1 MSSLPSELNARV
13 AAVAGIDPELR
24 AATKPQFGHFQSNVA
39 LRLAKSEGRPPREV
53 AQRIVDELEVG
64 YRHIDTAA
72 IYGNEEGVGQ
82 AIKESGIPRD
92 QLFVTTKLWNDR
104 HGDVRAAITESLG
117 KLGLDYLDLYLTH
130 WPVPQQ
136 NKYLDAWLAME
147 EAQRDGLT
155 RSIGVSNHQ
164 REHLELILDKGTVT
178 PAVNQIEV
186 HPTLTQ
192 DAMVDFDKSK
202 GIVTEAWS
210 PLGQAKDLENPV
222 ITELAEQLGRT
233 PAQVILRWHLQRG
246 LVVFPKSVTPK
257 RIEENFDV
265 FGFELDDAAMQK
277 IAGLDDSNRIGP
289 DPDTFNVGA

>member
-1 MSSLPSELNARV
+1 MTNVPTITLNDGHTIPQLGFGV
-13 AAVAGIDPELR
+13 WQVSTEDIVPAVRKA
-24 AATKPQFGHFQSNVA
+24 
-39 LRLAKSEGRPPREV
+39 
-53 AQRIVDELEVG
+53 LEVG

-104 HGDVRAAITESLG
+104 HGDVRAAITESLS

-164 REHLELILDKGTVT
+164 REHLELILDKRTVT

>member
-1 MSSLPSELNARV
+1 MTNVPTITLNDGHTIPQLGFGV
-13 AAVAGIDPELR
+13 WQVSTEDIVPAVRKA
-24 AATKPQFGHFQSNVA
+24 
-39 LRLAKSEGRPPREV
+39 
-53 AQRIVDELEVG
+53 LEVG

-104 HGDVRAAITESLG
+104 HGDVRAAITESLS

>member
-1 MSSLPSELNARV
+1 MTNVPTITLNDGHTIPQLGFGV
-13 AAVAGIDPELR
+13 WQVSTEDIVPAVRKA
-24 AATKPQFGHFQSNVA
+24 
-39 LRLAKSEGRPPREV
+39 
-53 AQRIVDELEVG
+53 LEVG

>member
-1 MSSLPSELNARV
+1 MTNVPTITLNDGHTIPQLGFGV
-13 AAVAGIDPELR
+13 WQVSTEDIVPAVRKA
-24 AATKPQFGHFQSNVA
+24 
-39 LRLAKSEGRPPREV
+39 
-53 AQRIVDELEVG
+53 LEVG

-104 HGDVRAAITESLG
+104 HGDVRAAITESLS

-222 ITELAEQLGRT
+222 ITELAQQLGRT

>member
-1 MSSLPSELNARV
+1 MTNVPTITLNDGHTIPQLGFGV
-13 AAVAGIDPELR
+13 WQVSTEDIVPAVRKA
-24 AATKPQFGHFQSNVA
+24 
-39 LRLAKSEGRPPREV
+39 
-53 AQRIVDELEVG
+53 LEVG

-222 ITELAEQLGRT
+222 ITELAQQLGRT

>member
-1 MSSLPSELNARV
+1 MTNVPTITLNDGHTIPQLGFGV
-13 AAVAGIDPELR
+13 WQVSTEDIVPAVRKA
-24 AATKPQFGHFQSNVA
+24 
-39 LRLAKSEGRPPREV
+39 
-53 AQRIVDELEVG
+53 LEVG

-164 REHLELILDKGTVT
+164 REHLELIMDKGTVT

-222 ITELAEQLGRT
+222 ITELAQQLGRT